1 MANYKR
7 STHALVKQAGEEL
20 VVLHSKS
27 GNYYTLNPLGRQ
39 IWDFCQ
45 TPKSEEEIV
54 GFISKEHGV
63 AIETARTDVVDYLE
77 SLVAENIFVKYSPEK

>member
-54 GFISKEHGV
+54 PLDASYQVEAH
-63 AIETARTDVVDYLE
+63 D
-77 SLVAENIFVKYSPEK
+77 IFVFTGTNKQLERIEK

>member
-7 STHALVKQAGEEL
+7 SSYALVKQAGEEM

-39 IWDFCQ
+39 IWDFCSE
-45 TPKSEEEIV
+45 PKTEEEIIRFV
-54 GFISKEHGV
+54 SEEHSV
-63 AIETARTDVVDYLE
+63 AIETARLDVVDYLE
-77 SLVAENIFVKYSPEK
+77 SLVAENIFEKAYPEK

>member
-1 MANYKR
+1 MAGYKR
-7 STHALVKQAGEEL
+7 SEHALVKQAGEEL

-39 IWDFCQ
+39 IWNFCQ
-45 TPKSEEEIV
+45 TPKSEEEIIKFV
-54 GFISKEHGV
+54 SEEHGV
-63 AIETARTDVVDYLE
+63 ATETVKTDVVDYLE